1 MSVPNAINA
10 DSRAFSSTRV
20 KGNKRS
26 GKPRFFGYANWT
38 PKFMLYDRTPEI
50 DFAADTAIGVAYLPQ
65 VLTVLCPINTACA
78 FPMRDFVGD
87 LGDMG
92 SSGRDAAPRL
102 KAPTRK
108 PRLAVQ
114 RFQSRCIPLPS
125 TMSHNGRYVVGN
137 LH

>member
-1 MSVPNAINA
+1 
-10 DSRAFSSTRV
+10 
-20 KGNKRS
+20 
-26 GKPRFFGYANWT
+26 
-38 PKFMLYDRTPEI
+38 MLYDRTPEI

-102 KAPTRK
+102 KAPTGNHGS
-108 PRLAVQ
+108 PFSDFSPVA
-114 RFQSRCIPLPS
+114 
-125 TMSHNGRYVVGN
+125 SHRQVR
-137 LH
+137 